1 MPEPKTAPSADVL
14 LAALRNSRAR
24 FLAAATPLT
33 AEQVR
38 QPSYDTEWSVAQVL
52 SHIGTGSIFFRFI
65 LEAGLAGEPAPGIDV
80 MRPIWDEWNAKSPD
94 DQARDAIEADGELMA
109 AFEALDSEQQDSW
122 HLDFFGTDRDFAGI
136 LQMRLGEHGVHTW
149 DFVVALDPKAQLLP
163 DAVDV
168 LIDSLAPLVARTAK
182 PLDHHLV
189 LGVETDEPARNFVL
203 TVNAEGA
210 TLEPLDARFEA
221 DSLLALPAEA
231 FVRLVYGRLDA
242 DHTPPGVDDPI
253 LETLRTVFVGF

>member
-1 MPEPKTAPSADVL
+1 MAEPNTTPSADVL

-24 FLAAATPLT
+24 LVDAATPLS

-38 QPSYDTEWSVAQVL
+38 QPSYDTEWTIAQVL
-52 SHIGTGSIFFRFI
+52 SHLGTGSIFFKFI

-109 AFEALDSEQQDSW
+109 AFEALDAEQRDSW
-122 HLDFFGTDRDFAGI
+122 HLDFFGTDRDFAGL
-136 LQMRLGEHGVHTW
+136 LQMRLGEHSVHTW
-149 DFVVALDPKAQLLP
+149 DFVVALQPKALLAP

-168 LIDSLAPLVARTAK
+168 LIDSLEPLVARAGK
-182 PLDHHLV
+182 PLDRQLV
-189 LGVETDEPARNFVL
+189 IGVETDSPSRNFVL
-203 TVNAEGA
+203 TVDAEGA

-221 DSLLALPAEA
+221 DRLLALPAEA
-231 FVRLVYGRLDA
+231 FVRLVYGRLDPE
-242 DHTPPGVDDPI
+242 HTPLGVDAAA
-253 LETLRTVFVGF
+253 LEELRPVFPGF